1 MPCSG
6 LSGDI
11 VKHLTRLCILETS
24 TTVFLINI
32 LILDRPAVGQHD
44 HSSSLL
50 LEQSSA
56 NETKE
61 PSGSDYRLL
70 GEVIPLSYN
79 ISLIVD
85 MNELTT
91 EGEVQIK
98 LRVMQLTSN
107 ITLHAN
113 QSLLTI
119 KHSEVRIEIEQDDS
133 PKVGVVGHLDD
144 RKERPREFYTVL
156 PNQTLEPGNNV
167 TLILPFTGQV
177 GEGRNKSKPT
187 ICFANNTC
195 SIDTVDMNGIVE
207 NQIGLY
213 VSPDAG
219 GGIMAVTQFEP
230 MYA

>member
-1 MPCSG
+1 MPWSG
-6 LSGDI
+6 LSRYI
-11 VKHLTRLCILETS
+11 VKHLTRLYVLETS
-24 TTVFLINI
+24 RAIFLIP
-32 LILDRPAVGQHD
+32 LLVLLHPAVGQHD
-44 HSSSLL
+44 HSLL
-50 LEQSSA
+50 LERGSA
-56 NETKE
+56 NDTKA
-61 PSGSDYRLL
+61 SGSDYRLQ

-79 ISLIVD
+79 LSLIVD
-85 MNELTT
+85 MKELTT

-98 LRVMQLTSN
+98 LRVMQPTSN

-113 QSLLTI
+113 QSLLSI
-119 KHSEVRIEIEQDDS
+119 KHSEVRMEIEQEDS

-187 ICFANNTC
+187 ICFANKTC
-195 SIDTVDMNGIVE
+195 SIDSMDMNGIVE